1 MTQTNKGA
9 AGPNNDALHPPE
21 LKPIEFHSTENR
33 APSRAPV
40 DYVPMLADCGM
51 VYDDQ
56 MPDLPPMMHW
66 RVFFNGGSNRHCFI
80 ATDGLGRSHHVES
93 AGLDGSY
100 RASGPSPESPRNNE
114 NYDETFDHAWDAFY
128 TADLHRGHVSAAP

>member
-1 MTQTNKGA
+1 MTESEKGA
-9 AGPNNDALHPPE
+9 FEPNNEPPFQTE
-21 LKPIEFHSTENR
+21 LKPMEFRSTENR
-33 APSRAPV
+33 KPSRAPEG
-40 DYVPMLADCGM
+40 YVPMLGNPGL

-56 MPDLPPMMHW
+56 VTELPAMMHW
-66 RVFFNGGSNRHCFI
+66 RVFFNGGSNRNCFI

-100 RASGPSPESPRNNE
+100 RASGPNPESHRDDE

-128 TADLHRGHVSAAP
+128 SADVNRGHITPAP